1 MKITTKTILT
11 AIDPCDMSNGEGPAL
26 IVGKEYKVKTVT
38 HERIYIASEIDTW
51 HSFLINELDEFFK
64 IKSMAAKLFC

>member
-26 IVGKEYKVKTVT
+26 IVGKEYQVQDLAGGHIVIK
-38 HERIYIASEIDTW
+38 SEIDERHLFRLHDW
-51 HSFLINELDEFFK
+51 QNFFI
-64 IKSMAAKLFC
+64 IKEK